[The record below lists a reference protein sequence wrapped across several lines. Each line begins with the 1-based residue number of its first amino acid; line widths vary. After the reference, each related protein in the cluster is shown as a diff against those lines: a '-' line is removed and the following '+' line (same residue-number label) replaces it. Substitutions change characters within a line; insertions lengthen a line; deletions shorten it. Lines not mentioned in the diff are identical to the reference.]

1 MLSSGLRKELLEI
14 LQEIWRATKQ
24 VSDLGVYVLNGLRL
38 SLVRLEYL
46 QEVLINVR
54 VSRES
59 ILGYY

>member
-24 VSDLGVYVLNGLRL
+24 VGDLGVDVLNGLRL